1 MYAQARK
8 CYHCFP
14 LCDPHRKADLPYL
27 LKQIGD
33 SITVNLPEGG
43 MVCHVIT
50 FFFWEEWKKHRDV
63 KTCSNYSKKTDW
75 LFIFLQE
82 LSCYKSL

>member
-1 MYAQARK
+1 MYTQARSAITTSL
-8 CYHCFP
+8 
-14 LCDPHRKADLPYL
+14 LCDPHRKEDFSYL

-50 FFFWEEWKKHRDV
+50 FFFCEEWKKHREV
-63 KTCSNYSKKTDW
+63 KN
-75 LFIFLQE
+75 LQQ
-82 LSCYKSL
+82 LQ